1 MNPVEIGKPRTWV
14 PFKKNMCETC
24 WAGCCHSMPVEVS
37 IPDLIRLELI
47 SEEEASGSLKKVAA
61 RLKKQGYIR
70 TFRAKTM
77 IFVLE
82 QKSSGD
88 CIFLNEKRQ
97 CTVYETRPE
106 ICRLFPKIGP
116 KPGHCPYQK
125 K

>member
-1 MNPVEIGKPRTWV
+1 
-14 PFKKNMCETC
+14 
-24 WAGCCHSMPVEVS
+24 MPVEVS
-37 IPDLIRLELI
+37 VPDLIRMEFI
-47 SEEEASGSLKKVAA
+47 SEEEAAGGSLRKAA
-61 RLKKQGYIR
+61 NRLKKQGLIR
-70 TFRAKTM
+70 TFRAKTL

-97 CTVYETRPE
+97 CSIYEKRPE

-116 KPGHCPYQK
+116 RPGHCPYQK